1 MSGCVRFMM
10 VKRIVMREIT
20 IKYDDQSVEVFYV
33 SRQGVKS
40 ELAYVDKHTSME
52 DVAQGF
58 YEVVAALNASVSLEE
73 E

>member
-1 MSGCVRFMM
+1 MEVL
-10 VKRIVMREIT
+10 IQH
-20 IKYDDQSVEVFYV
+20 DDQQVVVYYV
-33 SRQGVKS
+33 NRRGERS

-58 YEVVAALNASVSLEE
+58 YELAAALNAPAQLESYDVLEE